1 MTTLKVWR
9 LLIPGILI
17 VVLFIFVI
25 HENFNELSEFTKTLT
40 NFGFVD
46 KILVAVAVAVGVVY
60 YICNIRGRLW
70 NRYHKQ
76 IQDNIKNTL
85 INPFRHQFS
94 SEQEDYLK
102 DGRTLMHVFY
112 HFIDNDK
119 SLSEKSKRVRFNGL
133 IWTSTVDFTIIAGVY
148 SLIFWIKFG
157 IQNNLYNLV
166 MAVVLL
172 ALSLVSFRCIKL
184 TTEKHISLSN
194 EQLEIIC
201 QSYKSQLKVK
211 LDEIL
216 QNM

>member
-17 VVLFIFVI
+17 VVLSIFVI
-25 HENFNELSEFTKTLT
+25 HENFNELSEFTKTLA
-40 NFGFVD
+40 NFGFID
-46 KILVAVAVAVGVVY
+46 KILVAVAVVIGVVY
-60 YICNIRGRLW
+60 YIWNIRGRLW

-76 IQDNIKNTL
+76 VQDNIKNTL
-85 INPFRHQFS
+85 VNPFRHQFS

-102 DGRTLMHVFY
+102 DGRKLMNVFY

-166 MAVVLL
+166 MAIVLL

-194 EQLEIIC
+194 EQLEIIR

>member
-17 VVLFIFVI
+17 VVLSIFVI
-25 HENFNELSEFTKTLT
+25 HENFNELSEFTKTLA
-40 NFGFVD
+40 NFGFID
-46 KILVAVAVAVGVVY
+46 KILVAVAVVIGVVY
-60 YICNIRGRLW
+60 YIWNIRGRLW

-76 IQDNIKNTL
+76 VQDNIKNTL
-85 INPFRHQFS
+85 VNPFRHQFS

-102 DGRTLMHVFY
+102 DGRKLMNVFY

-166 MAVVLL
+166 MAIVLL
-172 ALSLVSFRCIKL
+172 TLSLVSFRCIKL

-194 EQLEIIC
+194 EQLEIIR